1 MMILR
6 PAYNTHIKQ
15 WGAYLESLEVNSV
28 IKSVENHGRSYM
40 EIIDSIYSAMRRS
53 FAAVCPKIHYSQLW
67 NVQGKTRSLCG
78 RIDILTNSA
87 KNTKDIQTVY
97 TIQVPPRFNINFS
110 LVDFSEDF
118 NHPSYTGCGF
128 NDILVSS
135 ELERCATFCGKPFPQ
150 TVIVRDS
157 TAHIQSYHQ
166 RHDNQ
171 RPTLHITVYFEVI
184 PTQKGIR
191 SQENHLVFSQITG
204 FYPTGVINYV
214 IGNYSDSGHNL
225 KVYKLCTG
233 CTYFSRNTE
242 LLVRQHY
249 PRLTTKMLHGFS
261 ILGHL
266 RETNYL
272 PLSPSIM
279 NRETIRTFDSTD
291 KLSMHEQIHQSQQTK
306 IFTVETILKH
316 ELNMYNL
323 LLTRPRNLLRPLYGR
338 LIHSSKTGPSLVEV
352 RVWTIHGPQFVKG
365 QLQFEQLFVE
375 IQRDKCPRG
384 DTVVVYDGPP
394 AGMLTAYGLIS
405 PFAVLYEGSCTD
417 VVDVIKS
424 SLGDITIFWIR
435 HYTEECNVSFAYNQQ
450 PVLCSQ
456 ISCTYTNLSV
466 TGLEETVTFKE
477 AARPSFQIF
486 RFEASNEGNVQLRF
500 HIHTADF
507 LYSIEGCLYSALWL
521 FEDSLR
527 SVFCTQT
534 NMMLLNSS
542 TVQTKGL
549 QFNRLAI
556 LIVKSYPQTV
566 HIKFNLSFL
575 ATNCLGMLNPYINHF
590 DARRVPQDRCFPN
603 VHTSTKRQRSGV
615 MYISDRQVRDCCFVL
630 TYLENSLP
638 TPLFYQFGIAFTLD
652 LSVFHVDHT
661 EFTAP
666 LKKSCCYNVIL
677 KASLYMEGKVRY
689 FANGCFHDVPKIK
702 NQAFTTSSFEVF
714 VHRNLNMDSCSS
726 IFAIKVD
733 QLDLCFNKR
742 TSERESRQ
750 LGPFNVIFKLW
761 YPCINTGLWS
771 HREGSHTS
779 FMNFFK
785 KVDIQ
790 LEYYFKL
797 YGTLEVRKSYAGK
810 WKWVLI
816 LDGLRD
822 EFYQFID
829 SRKTR
834 RNVTITYVEVAV
846 KSSFTVEFR
855 MRKTHPINS
864 DTFHSTPLMDS
875 SPCPES
881 SYSLLTRCYKKVAT
895 GSLSWLEA
903 FRACERQGLNMLSL
917 NSEQEWLALAHYLF
931 ENKYEVATVFLGL
944 QRATVGPGFH
954 LGVEYC
960 EINIGILVT
969 LI

>member
-1 MMILR
+1 MGMIILR
-6 PAYNTHIKQ
+6 PAYNTHVKQ

-28 IKSVENHGRSYM
+28 IKSVKTHGRLYKD
-40 EIIDSIYSAMRRS
+40 IIHSIYSVMRRS
-53 FAAVCPKIHYSQLW
+53 FAAVCPKIHFTHLR
-67 NVQGKTRSLCG
+67 NVRGKTHSLCG
-78 RIDILTNSA
+78 RIDILTKSV

-97 TIQVPPRFNINFS
+97 TIQVPPLLNINFS

-128 NDILVSS
+128 NDIMVSS
-135 ELERCATFCGKPFPQ
+135 EIERYATFCGKPFPQ

-166 RHDNQ
+166 RYDNQ
-171 RPTLHITVYFEVI
+171 SPTLHLTVYFEVI
-184 PTQKGIR
+184 PIQKGIR
-191 SQENHLVFSQITG
+191 SQENHMIFSQITG
-204 FYPTGVINYV
+204 FYPAGVMNYV

-233 CTYFSRNTE
+233 CTYFSRDTE
-242 LLVRQHY
+242 LLVHQHY

-266 RETNYL
+266 SETTYL
-272 PLSPSIM
+272 SVPPAIM
-279 NRETIRTFDSTD
+279 NRETIRIFDSTD
-291 KLSMHEQIHQSQQTK
+291 KLSMHEQIHQRRQIKT
-306 IFTVETILKH
+306 FTVDTIFKH
-316 ELNMYNL
+316 EITMYNL

-375 IQRDKCPRG
+375 IQRDKCPSG

-394 AGMLTAYGLIS
+394 AGMLTAYGLVT
-405 PFAVLYEGSCTD
+405 PFAVLYNGQCTD

-424 SLGDITIFWIR
+424 SLGDITIFWMR
-435 HYTEECNVSFAYNQQ
+435 RNTEKSNVSFAYNQQ

-527 SVFCTQT
+527 GIFCTQT

-542 TVQTKGL
+542 KVQTKGL

-566 HIKFNLSFL
+566 HIKFSISFL
-575 ATNCLGMLNPYINHF
+575 TTNCLGMLNPGINYV
-590 DARRVPQDRCFPN
+590 DARREPQGRCFPQ
-603 VHTSTKRQRSGV
+603 VYKSTGRQRLGWIE
-615 MYISDRQVRDCCFVL
+615 MYISESQARDCCFVL
-630 TYLENSLP
+630 TYLENNLHRP
-638 TPLFYQFGIAFTLD
+638 VFYYFAISQTLTG
-652 LSVFHVDHT
+652 SIFHVDHT

-666 LKKSCCYNVIL
+666 LKMSCCGNVII
-677 KASLYMEGKVRY
+677 KASLHIDANVGYIK
-689 FANGCFHDVPKIK
+689 NGCAQEIPNIK
-702 NQAFTTSSFEVF
+702 NQKFLTSGFQLH
-714 VHRNLNMDSCSS
+714 VHRNVNTDSCSS
-726 IFAIKVD
+726 IFAFKGD
-733 QLDLCFNKR
+733 QFLCLDLQVSKTETRRLASFHVN
-742 TSERESRQ
+742 
-750 LGPFNVIFKLW
+750 LVLF
-761 YPCINTGLWS
+761 YPCVNTGLWGPQ
-771 HREGSHTS
+771 REKARIS
-779 FMNFFK
+779 FGFIK
-785 KVDIQ
+785 QVDVN

-797 YGTLEVRKSYAGK
+797 YGTLEIRKWYARK
-810 WKWVLI
+810 RDWVLI

-834 RNVTITYVEVAV
+834 HGVAIALAEVAV
-846 KSSFTVEFR
+846 ISSFTLEFR
-855 MRKTHPINS
+855 MKKTHPINS
-864 DTFHSTPLMDS
+864 QAFHTTPLMHS

-881 SYSLLTRCYKKVAT
+881 SYSLLTRCYRKVAT
-895 GSLSWLEA
+895 GSLSWLYA
-903 FRACERQGLNMLSL
+903 FQACEGLGMNMLSL

-931 ENKYEVATVFLGL
+931 EKKYEVATVFLGL
-944 QRATVGPGFH
+944 RRATVGPGFSPR
-954 LGVEYC
+954 C
-960 EINIGILVT
+960 
-969 LI
+969 